1 MSKAITASLV
11 PLFDRLTGTR
21 HASSADGRLLDGG
34 GLQQSLQLDLLRLFN
49 VRNSLTIQEYL
60 TGDLT
65 VLHFGLPDM
74 FGLTA
79 QSELDL
85 AIWSSVLQRCVAR
98 FESRLSQ
105 VQIQV
110 LPDPDKPYVAHAA
123 ISAAVMLGQQLC
135 RVNFAVAL
143 DSRSAVLKA
152 AA

>member
-11 PLFDRLTGTR
+11 PLFDRLAGTP

-34 GLQQSLQLDLLRLFN
+34 ALQQSLQLDLLRLFN

-60 TGDLT
+60 TGDLS

-74 FGLTA
+74 LALTA
-79 QSELDL
+79 QSEQDL
-85 AIWSSVLQRCVAR
+85 ATWSSVLQRCLAL

-110 LPDPDKPYVAHAA
+110 LPDPDKPYAARAA
-123 ISAAVMLGQQLC
+123 ISAAVMLGQQLY
-135 RVNFAVAL
+135 RVNFTVAL
-143 DSRSAVLKA
+143 DASSAALKA